1 MFYFNAAAAC
11 AAVITNEAGQLL
23 VGIRGEQPQKGTLD
37 LIGGFVDPGESF
49 DQAIMREIK
58 EETGIDIDKLLKQG
72 RASMRFLFSLPST
85 YDYAGITIHSCDA
98 FYHIE
103 IPSDTPFKASDDVAT
118 CFWLEPADGD
128 PERFGLTSIRE
139 AVRRHVQKAKSEKPQ

>member
-1 MFYFNAAAAC
+1 MNASLSTLC
-11 AAVITNEAGQLL
+11 YIEKEGKYLMLHRTKKKNDPSKDLWMG
-23 VGIRGEQPQKGTLD
+23 VGGHFEL
-37 LIGGFVDPGESF
+37 GESP
-49 DQAIMREIK
+49 DECVVREVR
-58 EETGIDIDKLLKQG
+58 EETGIDLTLLINSGQ
-72 RASMRFLFSLPST
+72 ACLHFLFSIPNT
-85 YDYAGITIHSCDA
+85 YLYSGLTIHSCDA

-118 CFWLEPADGD
+118 CFWLEPADVD